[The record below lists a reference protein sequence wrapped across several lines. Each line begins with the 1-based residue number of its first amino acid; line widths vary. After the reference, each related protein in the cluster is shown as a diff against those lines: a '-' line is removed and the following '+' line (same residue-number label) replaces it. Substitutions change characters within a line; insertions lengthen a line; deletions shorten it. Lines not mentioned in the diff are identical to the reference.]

1 MVNNNSLV
9 VRRCVVKLEG
19 KRVVLL
25 VENGFEDLEFWVPVM
40 RLQEEG
46 AEIIVTS
53 KEKDKQFSR
62 KGCLQTV
69 TDSDFESIDVSN
81 IDRILIRGG
90 WAPDKLRRYEEV
102 KRLVKNAHEKRKV
115 VGMICHLVGITV
127 GIVRGFRSVGSEGIK
142 DDLIN
147 ARAVLVDEPAFSD
160 GNLVWGRMVKDIS
173 DFCRKLVKSS

>member
-62 KGCLQTV
+62 KGCLQAV

-115 VGMICHLVGITV
+115 VGMICHLVGKTV